1 VSQYGTDLLNTEVD
15 GFRVLRVLGDAQSP
29 RTLLVR
35 RSDSAEKAVLKFIS
49 PDSLEAQI
57 LQQVSSPYIAQ
68 FLGSGVDE
76 SATGGRGAYILMADY
91 GQVGLRTQLTE
102 GMSVNALL
110 ALILQLADALDSVH
124 RSGFVLANLR
134 PEHVLRN
141 SNGQPVIVSL
151 GSGFVAGGLPTHLD
165 LHENAPY
172 LSPELISALTGQG
185 PASIDGASDFY
196 SLGVMTFELLSGRL
210 PYPEDTAEA
219 VRQATLH
226 DTVPKLPT
234 HLQALQPLVDG
245 LMAKEPGKRLRSH
258 AALLGVVAKLGL
270 DDEVGAMVIRD
281 GAITSEELSA
291 LFADLRLRPG
301 ELERQNRR
309 LRRKRRRRIA
319 LQGTLSLLLTGSLLA
334 GAFTFREELLPIVEE
349 AAAYIGIIEN
359 PELTAAW
366 REAQSLASDPN
377 QGLSAIVAAYQRVL
391 DIAPEYV
398 QAAQALN
405 VATSTWKQSI
415 ANALME
421 NDLERA
427 QVRLNEALGLFAND
441 PELTVLSLRLQNRY
455 RAERLFSSTQS
466 LLRSSGLSDQ
476 ASAAAAV
483 QAYEEILRISPD
495 HVGATQGL
503 TDIAMHYGNLAA
515 NAAENRQV
523 DQAIRFL
530 QQASSARS
538 DLRDLDRVREL
549 ISQATSLQSAMAE
562 LVARAAKL
570 RQSGKAIEPATDNAA
585 ELYQQVLAT
594 DPNNEAAA
602 QGLRQITDAVME
614 SIQLLLVQNNIGAA
628 ERLMAVAE
636 QRRLDAIALA
646 NMREQIDTQ
655 ITRRTQ
661 IAVALE
667 QASVLFAQGFITAPN
682 GENAVSKLR
691 EVLQLD
697 PNNGVAKSRL
707 AACAER
713 LAEVAKEAQAVGMI
727 APAKAYLQQA
737 LSLKPEAEA
746 WQVLLRQW

>member
-1 VSQYGTDLLNTEVD
+1 MSQHGTDLLNTEVD

-76 SATGGRGAYILMADY
+76 SAAGGRGAYILMADY
-91 GQVGLRTQLTE
+91 GQVALRTQLTE
-102 GMSVNALL
+102 GLSVNALL

-124 RSGFVLANLR
+124 RSGFVLAYLR
-134 PEHVLRN
+134 PEHVLLN

-165 LHENAPY
+165 LHENAAY

-185 PASIDGASDFY
+185 PASIGGASDFY
-196 SLGVMTFELLSGRL
+196 SLGVMAFELLSGRL
-210 PYPEDTAEA
+210 PYPEETAEA
-219 VRQATLH
+219 VRQPTLH

-234 HLQALQPLVDG
+234 HLQALQPMVDG
-245 LMAKEPGKRLRSH
+245 LMAKEPSKRLRSQ

-391 DIAPEYV
+391 DIAPEYD
-398 QAAQALN
+398 QATQALN
-405 VATSTWKQSI
+405 LATSTWKQSV

-421 NDLERA
+421 NDLEQA

-503 TDIAMHYGNLAA
+503 TDIALHYGTLAA

-614 SIQLLLVQNNIGAA
+614 NIQLLLAQNNIGAA

-697 PNNGVAKSRL
+697 PNNDVAKSRL

-713 LAEVAKEAQAVGMI
+713 LAEVAKEARAVGMI